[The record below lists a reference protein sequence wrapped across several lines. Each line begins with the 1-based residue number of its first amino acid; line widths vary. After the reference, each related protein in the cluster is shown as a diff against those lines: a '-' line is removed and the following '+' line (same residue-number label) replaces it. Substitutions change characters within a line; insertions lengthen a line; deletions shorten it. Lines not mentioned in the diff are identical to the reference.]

1 MFRRISQIKNV
12 KIGFT
17 SNNEFA
23 VLPKNDSGFVVYN
36 CIEKTEKEISLS
48 FALQEAISLNG
59 NLFVIT
65 DNYHRSGI
73 IYKIDETNNVN
84 IFRDISNYVV
94 TGKMGNY
101 LNIQIIENKKGKIG
115 EIRWLPAIYNWKE
128 DRLLWQKNYGI
139 NFVSYYIIAKTNHSE
154 YSRLSID
161 TGEIIWSY
169 SFADYPKTKN
179 IHGKEESVSVHDS
192 AKAFTG
198 VIDNKLWVSLNTSQ
212 HLVLDIDTGEQIAL
226 LGQPY
231 KYNKDYYA
239 QKVMSGGQID
249 EKQNKIISL
258 GNCQYREINTDT
270 FEATFIDL
278 REEFDKY
285 GVSSVGDTRFDDN
298 YIYFYD
304 KIFFGDQP
312 RNKVAVLDRHTLK
325 VVWVHDFAQY
335 GTFPMQMEKTDRH
348 LFVLDSGGTLH
359 IFEREEVA

>member
-84 IFRDISNYVV
+84 IFRDISNCVV

-128 DRLLWQKNYGI
+128 DRVLWQKNYGI
-139 NFVSYYIIAKTNHSE
+139 NFVSDYII
-154 YSRLSID
+154 LI
-161 TGEIIWSY
+161 
-169 SFADYPKTKN
+169 
-179 IHGKEESVSVHDS
+179 
-192 AKAFTG
+192 
-198 VIDNKLWVSLNTSQ
+198 
-212 HLVLDIDTGEQIAL
+212 QI
-226 LGQPY
+226 
-231 KYNKDYYA
+231 
-239 QKVMSGGQID
+239 
-249 EKQNKIISL
+249 
-258 GNCQYREINTDT
+258 
-270 FEATFIDL
+270 
-278 REEFDKY
+278 
-285 GVSSVGDTRFDDN
+285 
-298 YIYFYD
+298 
-304 KIFFGDQP
+304 
-312 RNKVAVLDRHTLK
+312 
-325 VVWVHDFAQY
+325 
-335 GTFPMQMEKTDRH
+335 
-348 LFVLDSGGTLH
+348 
-359 IFEREEVA
+359 

>member
-36 CIEKTEKEISLS
+36 CREKTEKEISLS

-128 DRLLWQKNYGI
+128 DRVLWQKNYGI
-139 NFVSYYIIAKTNHSE
+139 NFVSDYIIAKTGQLE
-154 YSRLSID
+154 YSRLSIE
-161 TGEIIWSY
+161 TGDVLWSY
-169 SFADYPKTKN
+169 SFEGYKKTKN
-179 IHGKEESVSVHDS
+179 IHGQEEAVSVYNS
-192 AKAFTG
+192 EKPFTG
-198 VIDNKLWVSLNTSQ
+198 VINNQLWVSLNTFQ
-212 HLVLDIDTGEQIAL
+212 HLVLDINTGEQLAL
-226 LGQPY
+226 LGNPY
-231 KYNKDYYA
+231 KPNKDFHS
-239 QKVMSGGQID
+239 QKLMSGGQID
-249 EKQNKIISL
+249 EKQGKIIAL
-258 GNCQYREINTDT
+258 GNCRYREIDTNT

-285 GVSSVGDTRFDDN
+285 GVSSVGDTRFDDD

-304 KIFFGDQP
+304 KIFFGEQP
-312 RNKVAVLDRHTLK
+312 RNKVAVLDRKTLK

-335 GTFPMQMEKTDRH
+335 GTFPMQMEKTEKH

-359 IFEREEVA
+359 IFEREA